1 MGDLVETFHLGLS
14 VPRSL
19 IFCMMSVCGSLYWFP
34 LLQEEVS
41 LMMAEQGA
49 DLCHFITA
57 FFEFG
62 LVLDSSIWFYP

>member
-1 MGDLVETFHLGLS
+1 
-14 VPRSL
+14 
-19 IFCMMSVCGSLYWFP
+19 MMSVCGSLYWFP